1 MNLVDEKKF
10 WNLYRFTGDF
20 FSVDMKKDAIKKF
33 GDYLEGNIIAELT
46 PSAKDE
52 NFRLGW
58 IIRKPTDGL
67 PYLISFY
74 EMADLLQIITAR
86 VDLLQ

>member
-1 MNLVDEKKF
+1 MKLIDQEKF

-20 FSVDMKKDAIKKF
+20 FSTDMKMDAKDKF
-33 GDYLEGNIIAELT
+33 GDFLEGNIIAELT
-46 PSAKDE
+46 PSDDE

-58 IIRKPTDGL
+58 IIRKSTDGL

-74 EMADLLQIITAR
+74 EIVDILKIITAR
-86 VDLLQ
+86 VNLLP